1 MKLEEATAAIMT
13 KYGYLHG
20 AATALFLVCQA
31 PVHAQNS
38 PPAAGA
44 SVAEKASPPVDN
56 AEIKLVPPVVPSI
69 AVPQK
74 KAPPVAQKALPAKK
88 ATAVDALRPGQ
99 FVWEDRAIKEADTRI
114 VVVLNVQRLYVFQ
127 NSKLVAFSTIS
138 SGKKGHETPPGI
150 FPILEK
156 DLDHKSSLYDDAPM
170 PFMQRLTWDGVAMHA
185 GHNPGFPASHGCV
198 RLPAEFAKR
207 LFNVTKYGQ
216 RVIVMRDVDTP
227 PPAPAEVKPIEP
239 ATPAN
244 PLQPAAVPAPTPAP
258 VIATPVPT
266 PAK

>member
-1 MKLEEATAAIMT
+1 MERAAPT
-13 KYGYLHG
+13 QPVEKV
-20 AATALFLVCQA
+20 TPPLVQ
-31 PVHAQNS
+31 PTLPTPQKVQ
-38 PPAAGA
+38 
-44 SVAEKASPPVDN
+44 
-56 AEIKLVPPVVPSI
+56 PVV
-69 AVPQK
+69 QK
-74 KAPPVAQKALPAKK
+74 TPPAKK
-88 ATAVDALRPGQ
+88 APAVDALRPGQ

-244 PLQPAAVPAPTPAP
+244 PVQPAAVPAPTPAP